1 MDRAVPGHR
10 HQLGRACLQ
19 PARRRDP
26 RRARSQTATDQHLT
40 RRHGI
45 VPLRMPTMSKSV
57 LHTSLCDDLKIEYP
71 VFLAGMGVKGNATPP
86 KLVATVSE
94 AGGMGILGCS
104 WLDADEVRRRIRAV
118 RNLTDKPFGVDL
130 LLPASMDES
139 SVPDRAEMRARIER
153 DFPKQA
159 AFGKSLSEKF
169 GLKPVQSQLAA
180 MSPEFIRRQVDV
192 CLEEKIAVFA
202 AGLGDPGWVVPLA
215 KQANMKVMGLVGN
228 VRNAERQKKAG
239 VDYVIAQGYEA
250 GGHTGTIANFPL
262 IPMVVDA
269 VAPTPVIA
277 AGAIADGRTV
287 AAGLALGA
295 VGVWVGT
302 AFLLAEESNIF
313 PRHQE
318 EIIKGAAEDFII
330 TRAYTGKTARDYK
343 NDVIKAWDESGLKT
357 LPMPLQGVLMDDFIA
372 AAEAANRA
380 ELINNPVGQIA
391 GMLKQK
397 RPAKEIMMSMVH
409 GAEEVIERLSAM
421 RK

>member
-1 MDRAVPGHR
+1 
-10 HQLGRACLQ
+10 
-19 PARRRDP
+19 
-26 RRARSQTATDQHLT
+26 
-40 RRHGI
+40 
-45 VPLRMPTMSKSV
+45 MSKSV

>member
-1 MDRAVPGHR
+1 
-10 HQLGRACLQ
+10 
-19 PARRRDP
+19 
-26 RRARSQTATDQHLT
+26 
-40 RRHGI
+40 
-45 VPLRMPTMSKSV
+45 MSKSV

-71 VFLAGMGVKGNATPP
+71 FFLAGMGVKGKATPP
-86 KLVATVSE
+86 ELVAAVSE

-118 RNLTDKPFGVDL
+118 RNLTEKPFGVDL
-130 LLPASMDES
+130 LLPASMDDT

-153 DFPKQA
+153 DFPKHA
-159 AFGKSLSEKF
+159 AFAKSLIGKF
-169 GLKPVQSQLAA
+169 GLKPVESKLAA

-192 CLEEKIAVFA
+192 CLQERIAVFA
-202 AGLGDPGWVVPLA
+202 AGLGDPSWVVPQA
-215 KQANMKVMGLVGN
+215 KQAGMKVMGLVGN

-262 IPMVVDA
+262 IPMVCDA

-302 AFLLAEESNIF
+302 AFLLAEESNIY
-313 PRHQE
+313 PKHQE
-318 EIIKGAAEDFII
+318 EIIKGAAEDFIV

-343 NDVIKAWDESGLKT
+343 NDVIKAWDESGLKA

-372 AAEAANRA
+372 AAEAADRA
-380 ELINNPVGQIA
+380 DLINNPVGQIG
-391 GMLKQK
+391 GMLTKK
-397 RPAKEIMMSMVH
+397 RPAKEIMMSMIR
-409 GAEEVIERLSAM
+409 GAEEAIERLGAM